1 MTSYSTSAPVGT
13 SDWIL
18 GAIKRNPEG
27 LLLLAAGCALM
38 LRRQSATPHRTQSNQ
53 WEGSTTGA
61 PGSRGGENTG
71 KDTGKDRSAREFV
84 SEVADTVSETASSY
98 ASAASDYVDTAVG
111 AVSEQ
116 SRRAARQA
124 RSGFEHTTQYVLQ
137 EQPLAIAVV
146 GLVAG
151 AAVAAA
157 FPSTEVERRA
167 LGPAG
172 ERLSD
177 AAGKVTERL
186 KDAGTQAG
194 EQLMSAADERGL
206 TKEGLKKVARDVGGT
221 FSDAIT
227 GENASHESKK
237 ESSRQASSNNQQ
249 RSPKSGQATQSTT
262 PQSNAGMK
270 RDQR

>member
-38 LRRQSATPHRTQSNQ
+38 MRRQLVTG
-53 WEGSTTGA
+53 EGSTIGA
-61 PGSRGGENTG
+61 PGSTGGVYEDAG
-71 KDTGKDRSAREFV
+71 RDRSAREFV
-84 SEVADTVSETASSY
+84 SEVTDTVSETASSY

-137 EQPLAIAVV
+137 EQPLAIAVM

-157 FPSTEVERRA
+157 FPATEVERRA
-167 LGPAG
+167 LGSTG
-172 ERLSD
+172 ERLRD

-206 TKEGLKKVARDVGGT
+206 TKEGLKEVARDVGGT
-221 FSDAIT
+221 FTDAIT
-227 GENASHESKK
+227 GNKTSQELK

-249 RSPKSGQATQSTT
+249 RSPKSGQATRSTT
-262 PQSNAGMK
+262 PQSDAATK
-270 RDQR
+270 RGQR

>member
-38 LRRQSATPHRTQSNQ
+38 MRRQSATPRRAQSNQ
-53 WEGSTTGA
+53 GEGSTIGA
-61 PGSRGGENTG
+61 GSRGAIGENAG
-71 KDTGKDRSAREFV
+71 RDRSAREFV

-98 ASAASDYVDTAVG
+98 ASNAADYADTAVR

-116 SRRAARQA
+116 SRRVARQA
-124 RSGFEHTTQYVLQ
+124 QSGLERTTQYVLQ
-137 EQPLAIAVV
+137 DQPLAIAVM

-151 AAVAAA
+151 AAVAAV

-167 LGPAG
+167 LGPTG
-172 ERLSD
+172 ERLRD
-177 AAGKVTERL
+177 AAGKVTDRL

-206 TKEGLKKVARDVGGT
+206 TKEGLKEVARDVGGA
-221 FSDAIT
+221 FNAAIT
-227 GENASHESKK
+227 GENTSQASKNK
-237 ESSRQASSNNQQ
+237 GFRQASSD
-249 RSPKSGQATQSTT
+249 SPKSGQATQSAT
-262 PQSNAGMK
+262 PQSPAAMK

>member
-1 MTSYSTSAPVGT
+1 M
-13 SDWIL
+13 I
-18 GAIKRNPEG
+18 
-27 LLLLAAGCALM
+27 
-38 LRRQSATPHRTQSNQ
+38 RRQSATPGRPQSNQ

-61 PGSRGGENTG
+61 PGSREGVGANM
-71 KDTGKDRSAREFV
+71 DRDRSAREFV

-167 LGPAG
+167 LGPTG
-172 ERLSD
+172 ERLRD

-237 ESSRQASSNNQQ
+237 ESSRQASLNNQQ
-249 RSPKSGQATQSTT
+249 RTPKSGQATQSTT

>member
-38 LRRQSATPHRTQSNQ
+38 MRRQSATPRRAQSNQ
-53 WEGSTTGA
+53 GEGSTIGA
-61 PGSRGGENTG
+61 GSRGAIGENAG
-71 KDTGKDRSAREFV
+71 RDRSAREFV

-98 ASAASDYVDTAVG
+98 ASTAADYADTAVR
-111 AVSEQ
+111 AVSAQ
-116 SRRAARQA
+116 SRRVVRQA
-124 RSGFEHTTQYVLQ
+124 QSGWEHTTQYVLQ
-137 EQPLAIAVV
+137 DQPLAIAVM

-167 LGPAG
+167 LGPTG
-172 ERLSD
+172 ERLRD
-177 AAGKVTERL
+177 ATGKVTERL

-194 EQLMSAADERGL
+194 ERLMSAADERGL
-206 TKEGLKKVARDVGGT
+206 TKEGLKKVARDVGET
-221 FSDAIT
+221 FSDAMK
-227 GENASHESKK
+227 GQNASHELKK

-249 RSPKSGQATQSTT
+249 RSPKSGQATQSAA